1 MSMTNI
7 DKLRIKL
14 NHMIE
19 HDADTNEIVEVSIE
33 LDKLI
38 EKHMQNQKKTNDCKR
53 CTIVKR
59 DIKHI

>member
-1 MSMTNI
+1 MPMTAI

-19 HDADTNEIVEVSIE
+19 HDADADEIVEVSIE

-38 EKHMQNQKKTNDCKR
+38 EKHMRNQKRMNDCKR
-53 CTIVKR
+53 YTTLNR